1 MTEPRQPNP
10 RQPVNNEAV
19 VEPYKLSEI
28 FFIIPEFEGDQIS
41 LGTFINSCD
50 VANTMATGDQKI
62 LLVIH
67 IKNKLKGRAAQLIN
81 SRNPSTYQEIK
92 QLLNLHFGDSRDLS
106 SLIQDLQRLRQ
117 LSNES
122 PLTFYNR
129 LQVLNAKMHSCVQ
142 KTANLTAAQKAA
154 QCTLIDTMSLNTL
167 LTGLEPR
174 LGQIIRANNPDNL
187 LDAHNRIRRELQLSY
202 FETQKTIRPPVQKPP
217 QPIRRPPI
225 QNPQFP
231 KCYSCGRLGHISS
244 ECRAQQAQR
253 PSFSGNTDQRNYQNN
268 PGPSQQQRPNPP
280 FQNNSH
286 QNNFRPSPS
295 AQQNQNRPSVI
306 QRNPNNYSS
315 YPRTHHINYD
325 QQYQPYYDS
334 YNQDPYYENAQ
345 YTPDQYESDHYFE
358 NCSVEPIEA
367 QDHQNFPL
375 SPHHTQPPDSL
386 PQIDPMTEIQN
397 QIQTLNLDNMDPN
410 ANFPE
415 QMFL

>member
-1 MTEPRQPNP
+1 MPETRQ
-10 RQPVNNEAV
+10 QQQQQQQQAEI
-19 VEPYKLSEI
+19 EPYRLSEI
-28 FFIIPEFEGDQIS
+28 FSIIPEFEGDQIS
-41 LGTFINSCD
+41 LGTFINACD
-50 VANTMATGDQKI
+50 VADTMSTEDQKI

-81 SRNPSTYQEIK
+81 SRNPSTYEEIK

-129 LQVLNAKMHSCVQ
+129 LQVLNAKMHSCIQ
-142 KTANLTAAQKAA
+142 KTDDLTNLQKTA

-174 LGQIIRANNPDNL
+174 LGQIIRANNPENL
-187 LDAHNRIRRELQLSY
+187 LVAHNRIRRELQLSY
-202 FETQKTIRPPVQKPP
+202 FENQKTIRPPVQKPP
-217 QPIRRPPI
+217 QPIRRPPM
-225 QNPQFP
+225 QNQQLP
-231 KCYSCGRLGHISS
+231 KCYSCGRLGHISN
-244 ECRAQQAQR
+244 ECRAPQMQR
-253 PSFSGNTDQRNYQNN
+253 QNFSANTDQRNYQNN
-268 PGPSQQQRPNPP
+268 PGSSQQQRPSTS
-280 FQNNSH
+280 FQNNPP
-286 QNNFRPSPS
+286 QNNFRPSS
-295 AQQNQNRPSVI
+295 STQQNQNRPSVI
-306 QRNPNNYSS
+306 QRNPNNYSN

-325 QQYQPYYDS
+325 QQYQPYYDC

-345 YTPDQYESDHYFE
+345 YTPDQYESDQHFE
-358 NCSVEPIEA
+358 NCSVEPIET
-367 QDHQNFPL
+367 QDHQNFQL
-375 SPHHTQPPDSL
+375 SPHQTQPPDNL
-386 PQIDPMTEIQN
+386 PQIDPMAEIQN